1 MKKSFLTLFLSL
13 IFLLV
18 SCSGK
23 NASDLA
29 DSIDT
34 DSTDTTAD
42 TSDTNVSDIDTT
54 DTGTHDNEISDTDT
68 TDPEN
73 PDVENP
79 DTETSDNEI
88 SDTETSDSDTSE
100 ADTPDSDISDS
111 DTSDSDITDTD
122 NSDTDTSDTDVS
134 DSDTSDTEIPDNDSS
149 DSDTPDSD
157 SSDSDTPDADT
168 SDSDTSDSDT
178 SDSDTSDSDITDTD
192 NSDTDS
198 SDSDTSDSGTSDT
211 ADVFTEGP
219 YEVITTDVASGTDGA
234 PRDFRIYEP
243 ADISGSIPVIH
254 FQHDFMYKLDYY
266 DNMLSHIASH
276 GFIVVSSKSD
286 HAKVNGQSSIT
297 EAQKVVAFINW
308 LKENIQSK
316 VSVTADVENFGIA
329 GHGRGGKVSSRVTN
343 YNEMTMLKGFF
354 GLDPV
359 DAQSLSDPA
368 TVTEFTSE
376 AISEEEQCLAL
387 GGTWSGF
394 LSKSCKNV
402 TIDSQ
407 EKCEILG
414 GYYFN
419 GSKCYN
425 NRATLPSMFLG
436 TEKGRSG
443 SSACAPA
450 GENST
455 DFYASYPS
463 PSRHIIAAGVGHADM
478 VDPEDLSSCGS
489 TCSGCTGSGNAELNQ
504 QFSRYSGGLM
514 TAFFNITLKGET
526 QYEALLD
533 DVSLHP
539 FQTTLAEHK

>member
-1 MKKSFLTLFLSL
+1 MKKFFLTLFLSL

-42 TSDTNVSDIDTT
+42 TSDTNVSDTDTT
-54 DTGTHDNEISDTDT
+54 DTGNSGNEISDTDT
-68 TDPEN
+68 TDTEN
-73 PDVENP
+73 QDIENQ

-88 SDTETSDSDTSE
+88 SDTEASDTDILDTDTSDSDTSDSDTTDTDSPDTDVSDSDTSDTSDSDI
-100 ADTPDSDISDS
+100 ADTDNSDSDISDS
-111 DTSDSDITDTD
+111 DTSDSDI
-122 NSDTDTSDTDVS
+122 
-134 DSDTSDTEIPDNDSS
+134 
-149 DSDTPDSD
+149 
-157 SSDSDTPDADT
+157 

-198 SDSDTSDSGTSDT
+198 SDSDACDNI
-211 ADVFTEGP
+211 DVFNKGP
-219 YEVITTDVASGTDGA
+219 YEVTVTDIASGTDGA

-243 ADISGSIPVIH
+243 ADISGSIPVVH
-254 FQHDFMYKLDYY
+254 FQHDFLYKKDYY
-266 DNMLSHIASH
+266 DNVLTHLASH
-276 GFIVVSSKSD
+276 GFIVVSGKSD

-297 EAQKVVAFINW
+297 EAQKVVSFISW
-308 LKENIQSK
+308 LKEHIQSK

-354 GLDPV
+354 GVDPV
-359 DAQSLSDPA
+359 DSTQSSSSYDA
-368 TVTEFTSE
+368 ESIVEITTG
-376 AISEEEQCLAL
+376 AISSKEQCLAF
-387 GGTWSGF
+387 GGTWSLG
-394 LSKSCKNV
+394 SCRNA

-407 EKCEILG
+407 EKCEILS

-425 NRATLPSMFLG
+425 NRTTLPSMFLG
-436 TEKGRSG
+436 TEKGQSG

-463 PSRHIIAAGVGHADM
+463 PSRHIIAAGVGHTDM

-489 TCSGCTGSGNAELNQ
+489 NCSGCAGSGNTELNQ
-504 QFSRYSGGLM
+504 QFIAYAGGLM
-514 TAFFNITLKGET
+514 TTFFNSTLKGKT
-526 QYEALLD
+526 QCEALLD
-533 DVSLHP
+533 DVSQHP
-539 FQTTLAEHK
+539 FATIINEHK

>member
-23 NASDLA
+23 NASDLV

-34 DSTDTTAD
+34 DSTDTTVD
-42 TSDTNVSDIDTT
+42 TSDTNVSDTDST
-54 DTGTHDNEISDTDT
+54 DTGTPDNEISDTDT
-68 TDPEN
+68 TDTENQDAEN
-73 PDVENP
+73 PDK
-79 DTETSDNEI
+79 ETSDNEI
-88 SDTETSDSDTSE
+88 SDTETSDTDTSDTDISDSGTTDTDRSDTDVSDSDTSDTSDSDI
-100 ADTPDSDISDS
+100 ADTDNSDSDTSDSDISDS
-111 DTSDSDITDTD
+111 DTSDSDS
-122 NSDTDTSDTDVS
+122 SDTDTSDS
-134 DSDTSDTEIPDNDSS
+134 
-149 DSDTPDSD
+149 
-157 SSDSDTPDADT
+157 DT

-192 NSDTDS
+192 SDTDS
-198 SDSDTSDSGTSDT
+198 SDSDACDNTDI
-211 ADVFTEGP
+211 FNKGP
-219 YEVITTDVASGTDGA
+219 YEVTVTDIASGTDGA

-243 ADISGSIPVIH
+243 ENALGNIPVVY
-254 FQHDFMYKLDYY
+254 FQHDFLYKKDYY
-266 DNMLSHIASH
+266 DDMLTHLASH
-276 GFIVVSSKSD
+276 GFIVVSGQSD
-286 HAKVNGQSSIT
+286 HAKTNGQSSIT
-297 EAQKVVAFINW
+297 EAGKVVTLISW

-343 YNEMTMLKGFF
+343 YSEITMLKGFF

-359 DAQSLSDPA
+359 DSTQSSSSYDA
-368 TVTEFTSE
+368 ESIVEITTG
-376 AISEEEQCLAL
+376 AISGKEQCLAL
-387 GGTWSGF
+387 GGTWSLG
-394 LSKSCKNV
+394 SCRNV

-425 NRATLPSMFLG
+425 NRATLPTMFLG

-443 SSACAPA
+443 SSACAPS
-450 GENST
+450 GKNST

-489 TCSGCTGSGNAELNQ
+489 TCSGCTGSGNTELNQ
-504 QFSRYSGGLM
+504 QFIAYAGGLM
-514 TAFFNITLKGET
+514 ATFFNSTLKGKTQCET
-526 QYEALLD
+526 LLD
-533 DVSLHP
+533 DSSQHS
-539 FQTTLAEHK
+539 FATIINEHK